1 MGLIRKYSYLLGSG
15 GTLMF
20 DIAIVCQSFLYRQKG
35 GLSRTRHP
43 SRSYNEEEAGL
54 LSAEA
59 NEAHEESPV
68 TSRRRGASTT
78 REPGIEF

>member
-1 MGLIRKYSYLLGSG
+1 MRKYSYILGRG

-20 DIAIVCQSFLYRQKG
+20 DVTIVCQSFLYRQKAG
-35 GLSRTRHP
+35 TTRTRYP

-59 NEAHEESPV
+59 SAALEESPV
-68 TSRRRGASTT
+68 TSRRRGASITP
-78 REPGIEF
+78 EPGVEF

>member
-1 MGLIRKYSYLLGSG
+1 MYKYSYLLGSG

-20 DIAIVCQSFLYRQKG
+20 DVTIVCQSFLYRQKG
-35 GLSRTRHP
+35 APSRTRHP

-59 NEAHEESPV
+59 TGAHEDSPV
-68 TSRRRGASTT
+68 TSRRRGASITA
-78 REPGIEF
+78 EPGVEF